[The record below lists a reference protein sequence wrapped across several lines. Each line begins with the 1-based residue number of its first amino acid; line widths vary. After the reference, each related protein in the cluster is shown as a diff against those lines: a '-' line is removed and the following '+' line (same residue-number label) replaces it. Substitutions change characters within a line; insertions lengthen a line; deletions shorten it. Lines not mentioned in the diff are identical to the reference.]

1 MDQGMRRP
9 SVSQVES
16 WNRTFHQDNVA
27 VYEASNYDD
36 YFKVAVNGSRP
47 KYFYGETAWMDAQRF
62 ALDNLPVLW

>member
-1 MDQGMRRP
+1 MDKGMRKP

-16 WNRTFHQDNVA
+16 WNRVFHQETVE

-36 YFKVAVNGSRP
+36 YYKVTAYGIRP